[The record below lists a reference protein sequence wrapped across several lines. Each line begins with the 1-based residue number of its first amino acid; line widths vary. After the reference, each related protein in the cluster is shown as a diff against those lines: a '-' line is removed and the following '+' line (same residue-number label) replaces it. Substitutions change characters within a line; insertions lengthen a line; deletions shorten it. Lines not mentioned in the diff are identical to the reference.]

1 MKDLSGKVA
10 VVTGGAGG
18 IGKALVGALLAEG
31 ARVVVGDVEQTVL
44 DETIA
49 DFSSQGSDVVGV
61 VTDVSDPASV
71 TALADRVF
79 ETHGACH
86 LLFNN
91 AGVAAPSANIW
102 ETTVND
108 WLWVH

>member
-1 MKDLSGKVA
+1 MKDLSEKVA

-31 ARVVVGDVEQTVL
+31 ARVVVGDVEKTVL
-44 DETIA
+44 DETVKE
-49 DFSSQGSDVVGV
+49 FSSQGSDVVGV

-79 ETHGACH
+79 ETHGSCH

-91 AGVAAPSANIW
+91 AGFMV
-102 ETTVND
+102 
-108 WLWVH
+108 